1 MGSGFYVAIA
11 AALLLYLL
19 AVCAGAIYSS
29 GRWTPSS
36 LPRVPRARWFLL
48 AFAVAVVAGQASVA
62 GGSALAFAFAVLPA
76 AVLAPLAVVAFVV
89 RGLNR
94 PVSWG
99 HATAAIVLGSL
110 FSTVVAI
117 LLEGAAL
124 APIAILIALGGGSAD
139 IYSPAVRF
147 VLVLAAATVTA
158 PLAEEFSKGLG
169 MVLLRRRIGGA
180 SGAFV
185 VGVSTGAGFAI
196 VEDFGYYSLDPSF
209 RSWSMFALVR
219 GVGGILHPL
228 TSGLVALGIYG
239 VLGQHPRAWRRLAGF
254 LRSPR
259 ASTACGT
266 CCPA

>member
-1 MGSGFYVAIA
+1 MSQSRLRCFCICSRSAPEPSTLRGDGLRRHSPEFRGRVGFFWRLQWRSWRDRPAW
-11 AALLLYLL
+11 
-19 AVCAGAIYSS
+19 
-29 GRWTPSS
+29 RRQR
-36 LPRVPRARWFLL
+36 PRVCVRR
-48 AFAVAVVAGQASVA
+48 S
-62 GGSALAFAFAVLPA
+62 PA

-124 APIAILIALGGGSAD
+124 APIAIPIALGGGSAD

-209 RSWSMFALVR
+209 RSWSMFAL
-219 GVGGILHPL
+219 
-228 TSGLVALGIYG
+228 GIYG
-239 VLGQHPRAWRRLAGF
+239 VLG
-254 LRSPR
+254 
-259 ASTACGT
+259 
-266 CCPA
+266 